1 VYKGIILKIT
11 SIFLSIA
18 YSFIYGLLLNPE
30 NILANDNDDKNF
42 LMLQNQSNSAYETLL
57 GNKDNSIRREKA
69 TDNENSI
76 DPSHYYIGGGDEFV
90 ISVIGL
96 PSINYSVTINQQ
108 GDMYIPELGLLK
120 LGKITLAEAQN
131 KIVSY
136 VGEKLKKNNEIYVQ
150 LNKIKSVTINVAGAV
165 ANPGTYVLSGGNRI
179 FDAIRAANKELT
191 PSLNECDYR
200 NVLCKNNDS
209 TKTIDLFGYL
219 LKNDISKNPYLYP
232 GDNISLFLSTKKVL
246 LNSIT
251 KTGLEGWIPIKD
263 DEILSEFLSFQR
275 FDFSVDTSRIF
286 IQSVG
291 ENGIRSMKNILWND
305 AGSVILHDKDII
317 TIPVKKNYSPV
328 FFVSINGEVARPGSY
343 SILRDSTTAREIIA
357 NAGGPTAHGDMD
369 RAVILRN
376 LKVEQSQQNRK
387 SGIEDKLQETKSI
400 RPEMMSGLEK
410 MSLLSDYSILELK
423 RFGTETKLEEND
435 QIIIPAID
443 KFVYISGNVK
453 RPGAYEYSEGKKKEY
468 YINKAGGYTGKA
480 SKTNAFGM
488 RYYEKAC
495 QQTDLSEI
503 VEGDIIIVPESQQG
517 KALTSI
523 VLPIIGMVL
532 STLGTIVTIFVLLR

>member
-1 VYKGIILKIT
+1 
-11 SIFLSIA
+11 
-18 YSFIYGLLLNPE
+18 
-30 NILANDNDDKNF
+30 
-42 LMLQNQSNSAYETLL
+42 
-57 GNKDNSIRREKA
+57 
-69 TDNENSI
+69 
-76 DPSHYYIGGGDEFV
+76 
-90 ISVIGL
+90 
-96 PSINYSVTINQQ
+96 
-108 GDMYIPELGLLK
+108 
-120 LGKITLAEAQN
+120 
-131 KIVSY
+131 
-136 VGEKLKKNNEIYVQ
+136 
-150 LNKIKSVTINVAGAV
+150 
-165 ANPGTYVLSGGNRI
+165 
-179 FDAIRAANKELT
+179 
-191 PSLNECDYR
+191 
-200 NVLCKNNDS
+200 
-209 TKTIDLFGYL
+209 
-219 LKNDISKNPYLYP
+219 LYP